1 MAGYFVSTV
10 FYRSLVL
17 YNPLRSQ
24 PALSSTPI
32 IRLEVNQSVPSRAL
46 RLLFAVALLFSI
58 ATQAQSP
65 STSLSSTDAE
75 AGQGRILLVL
85 PFDNLT
91 TPVAPAFPAQATPN
105 SPEATNPA
113 AKLDPASL
121 DWIREAAPDI
131 LNSRFTSAGFFPLTR
146 EDRLYALDHL
156 GLPETFQPSRAT
168 ALKIAEILDAN
179 YVLIGSYR
187 VDSGKLT
194 LKSRIVDVAKLRLSD
209 EVTETGPIGQLIAL
223 LNSLA
228 WQLTRKLDP
237 GFTVAQETFRAA
249 STGVRLDAF
258 EQYIR
263 GLTEPDPTE
272 RLRHLKKATDL
283 SPNFTEAWLA
293 TAKLE
298 FASQQYEQAAISFS
312 KVTRIASSPDP
323 SALEA
328 GFYRGLALMYSG
340 NYPRA
345 EEAFASVARVL
356 PLPEVVNNQAVAL
369 SRHSKDSAG
378 AIPLFRQAAS
388 GDPTDA
394 DYHFNLAVSLHRHGD
409 NAESLTELAQSL
421 KLRPNDG
428 EAKSILDLW
437 KSNPAS
443 PSNAPG
449 SDPLERIKRTYNGA
463 AFRQAALMVDQV
475 ESARLAALPGPQRA
489 AKLASS
495 AHEKLDRGLLLD
507 AERGFQGALEADS
520 RSANAHAGL
529 AEVRERSGD
538 LESARK
544 EAQAA
549 LASQPNVDAYLVLAR
564 LDLAASHLP
573 EARDE
578 AQAALKLD
586 PNNRSAKDLRKSIET
601 RFESKSPAPPA
612 GNTKP

>member
-1 MAGYFVSTV
+1 MTQFS
-10 FYRSLVL
+10 
-17 YNPLRSQ
+17 
-24 PALSSTPI
+24 
-32 IRLEVNQSVPSRAL
+32 PSRAL
-46 RLLFAVALLFSI
+46 HFLIAVALLISV
-58 ATQAQSP
+58 TSQAQSP
-65 STSLSSTDAE
+65 SSTQSPFSTQSPSGALSPSGADTSE
-75 AGQGRILLVL
+75 AGQDHILLVL

-91 TPVAPAFPAQATPN
+91 SPVAPAFPASANPSPA
-105 SPEATNPA
+105 SPEAAKLDPA
-113 AKLDPASL
+113 KLDPAKLDPASL

-187 VDSGKLT
+187 VDAGQLT
-194 LKSRIVDVAKLRLSD
+194 LKSRIVDVAKLRLS
-209 EVTETGPIGQLIAL
+209 EEATETGPIGQLIPL

-237 GFTVAQETFRAA
+237 SFSVAQETFRAA
-249 STGVRLDAF
+249 SANLRLDAF

-263 GLTEPDPTE
+263 GLTEPNAAD
-272 RLRHLKKATDL
+272 RLTHLKKATDL

-298 FASQQYEQAAISFS
+298 FAGQQYEQAAIAFS

-369 SRHSKDSAG
+369 SRHSHDAAN

-388 GDPTDA
+388 ADPTDP

-409 NAESLTELAQSL
+409 NAEALTELAESL
-421 KLRPNDG
+421 KLHPNDS
-428 EAKSILDLW
+428 EAKSVLDLW
-437 KSNPAS
+437 KSNPSSTAS
-443 PSNAPG
+443 PADN
-449 SDPLERIKRTYNGA
+449 DPLERIKRTYNGA

-507 AERGFQGALEADS
+507 AERGFQAALAADAH
-520 RSANAHAGL
+520 SADAHAGL

-538 LESARK
+538 LDAARK
-544 EAQAA
+544 EAQAS
-549 LASQPNVDAYLVLAR
+549 LTSQPNLDAYLVLAR
-564 LDLAASHLP
+564 LDLAANHLP
-573 EARDE
+573 EAREE
-578 AQAALKLD
+578 AESALKLD
-586 PNNRSAKDLRKSIET
+586 PTSRPAKDLRKSIET
-601 RFESKSPAPPA
+601 RLESKATITAPPPA
-612 GNTKP
+612 KP

>member
-1 MAGYFVSTV
+1 LAQT
-10 FYRSLVL
+10 
-17 YNPLRSQ
+17 
-24 PALSSTPI
+24 SSG
-32 IRLEVNQSVPSRAL
+32 Q
-46 RLLFAVALLFSI
+46 
-58 ATQAQSP
+58 
-65 STSLSSTDAE
+65 DAE

-91 TPVAPAFPAQATPN
+91 SPVTPALPASANPTPVSPDSAKLATA
-105 SPEATNPA
+105 S
-113 AKLDPASL
+113 LDPASL

-179 YVLIGSYR
+179 YVLIGSFS
-187 VDSGKLT
+187 VDAGKLT
-194 LKSRIVDVAKLRLSD
+194 LHSRIVDVARLRLSA
-209 EVTETGPIGQLIAL
+209 EVTESGPIGQLIPL

-228 WQLTRKLDP
+228 WQLTRELDP
-237 GFTVAQETFRAA
+237 SFSVAQETFRAA
-249 STGVRLDAF
+249 SADLRVDAF

-263 GLTEPDPTE
+263 GLTEPDPAQ

-298 FASQQYEQAAISFS
+298 FSSQQYEQAAISFS
-312 KVTRIASSPDP
+312 KVTKTDP

-356 PLPEVVNNQAVAL
+356 PLPEVVNNQAVAI
-369 SRHSKDSAG
+369 SRHSKDAAN
-378 AIPLFRQAAS
+378 AIALFRQAAAA
-388 GDPTDA
+388 DPTDA
-394 DYHFNLAVSLHRHGD
+394 DYHFNLAISLDRHGD
-409 NAESLTELAQSL
+409 KAEALTELAESL
-421 KLRPNDG
+421 KLRPNDS
-428 EAKSILDLW
+428 EAKSVLDLW
-437 KSNPAS
+437 KSNPANS
-443 PSNAPG
+443 PD
-449 SDPLERIKRTYNGA
+449 SDPLERIKRNYNGA

-489 AKLASS
+489 AKLAGS

-507 AERGFQGALEADS
+507 AERGFQAALAADP
-520 RSANAHAGL
+520 RSAEAHAGL
-529 AEVRERSGD
+529 AQVRERSGD
-538 LESARK
+538 LDAARK

-549 LASQPNVDAYLVLAR
+549 LTSQPNVDAYLVLAR
-564 LDLAASHLP
+564 LDLAANHLP
-573 EARDE
+573 EAREE
-578 AQAALKLD
+578 AESAVKLD
-586 PNNRSAKDLRKSIET
+586 PGSRNAKDLRKTIES
-601 RFESKSPAPPA
+601 RVEAKSAVTTPPPA
-612 GNTKP
+612 KP